1 MEIFRDNEYEGLKND
16 LQFTKQQIKD
26 MNQLRRNIHE
36 LQSIRDKATEDIS
49 EIYHYLLEEKLYT
62 SELLEEIKVFFRS
75 LGREEEMEYGE

>member
-36 LQSIRDKATEDIS
+36 LQSIRDKATEDII

>member
-1 MEIFRDNEYEGLKND
+1 MEILRDNEYEGLKND

-36 LQSIRDKATEDIS
+36 LQSIRDKATEDII
-49 EIYHYLLEEKLYT
+49 EIYHYLLEEQLYT
-62 SELLEEIKVFFRS
+62 SELLEEIKAFFRS

>member
-36 LQSIRDKATEDIS
+36 LQSIRDKATEDII

-62 SELLEEIKVFFRS
+62 SELLEEIKAFFRS

>member
-26 MNQLRRNIHE
+26 MNQLRHNIHE
-36 LQSIRDKATEDIS
+36 LQSIRDKATEDII

>member
-36 LQSIRDKATEDIS
+36 LQSIRDKATEDII
-49 EIYHYLLEEKLYT
+49 EIYHYLLEEKLSS
-62 SELLEEIKVFFRS
+62 SELLEEIQGFFRS

>member
-36 LQSIRDKATEDIS
+36 LQNIRDKATEDII